1 MPADRAKLL
10 ELPRAE
16 QQAADRDAKIIEVA
30 RKANGP
36 NAPSIKELFPN
47 AVARVTQYGMGVEV
61 VSCFVAPN
69 RTPEA
74 TIELD
79 PVTWKPGEPLLELRD
94 VEVFEVQYFDG
105 TGSEVGKRSL
115 HPALISEEFLDGR
128 ADRERIDLHL
138 FHLLGLVRLRSGLG
152 RQRLFRPEYRS
163 QRTAWEGDTWEKE
176 SDEYLVKA
184 IKDAI
189 KRLRMTA
196 NLAYPLRTSRT
207 LRSTRARLP
216 LAN

>member
-128 ADRERIDLHL
+128 ADRERIDYICSTSGSSS
-138 FHLLGLVRLRSGLG
+138 FAVRLGKT
-152 RQRLFRPEYRS
+152 E
-163 QRTAWEGDTWEKE
+163 
-176 SDEYLVKA
+176 
-184 IKDAI
+184 II
-189 KRLRMTA
+189 
-196 NLAYPLRTSRT
+196 
-207 LRSTRARLP
+207 STRVPIATYCVGGGQRKKVTSTL
-216 LAN
+216 